1 MAVDDGPPPGR
12 NLDEFG
18 FYSKAEEA
26 LNNIKQEKGTGR
38 QFVNQLKNQFNVKEK
53 ELYWLGLDKFETD
66 EKVDKKT
73 LIDTV
78 KQNYVKIRENKYS
91 FKGSPTGDNSDIT
104 DVNELRFNMVT
115 DDDYNHYSHISD
127 DYHHEYELGSI
138 RGISL

>member
-1 MAVDDGPPPGR
+1 MGGGDDGPPPGR

-18 FYSKAEEA
+18 FYGKAEEA

-66 EKVDKKT
+66 EKVDKKA

-78 KQNYVKIRENKYS
+78 KQTTLRSVK
-91 FKGSPTGDNSDIT
+91 T
-104 DVNELRFNMVT
+104 
-115 DDDYNHYSHISD
+115 
-127 DYHHEYELGSI
+127 SI
-138 RGISL
+138 ASKDHRLVIIQI